1 MKYTEFI
8 AEVKTIAEA
17 AGKTE
22 VVEFAEKELAKYEK
36 AQVTRKAYADK
47 KTAEKRAAKAEVAE
61 KIFAAL
67 TDEPQTATD
76 LIAATGVEI
85 TPQGVAALVR
95 VFGEGR
101 VAKTEIK
108 LAGVKG
114 KKVGYVK
121 ACPTL

>member
-1 MKYTEFI
+1 MKYTEFLTYVI
-8 AEVKTIAEA
+8 ENVENEEVKAVAKARLEREA
-17 AGKTE
+17 KEQASRKKY
-22 VVEFAEKELAKYEK
+22 AEKKAADERAK
-36 AQVTRKAYADK
+36 
-47 KTAEKRAAKAEVAE
+47 KAELAE

-85 TPQGVAALVR
+85 TPQGVAALVKNY
-95 VFGEGR
+95 GEGK

-121 ACPTL
+121 A

>member
-8 AEVKTIAEA
+8 ANVIELAEA

-22 VVEFAEKELAKYEK
+22 VVEKAKAELAKYEN
-36 AQVTRKAYADK
+36 AQVTRKAYQEK
-47 KTAEKRAAKAEVAE
+47 KTAEKRAERAEVAE
-61 KIFAAL
+61 KLFAAL

-76 LIAATGVEI
+76 LIAAAGVDI

-95 VFGEGR
+95 VFGEGK
-101 VAKTEIK
+101 VAKTDIK

-121 ACPTL
+121 A

>member
-8 AEVKTIAEA
+8 AEVKTLAEA

-22 VVEFAEKELAKYEK
+22 VAEFADKKLKEYEK
-36 AQVTRKAYADK
+36 AQVTRKAYAEK
-47 KTAEKRAAKAEVAE
+47 KTAEKRAEKEAIAE

-95 VFGEGR
+95 VFGEGK

-121 ACPTL
+121 A

>member
-76 LIAATGVEI
+76 LIAATGVDL

-95 VFGEGR
+95 VFGEGK

-121 ACPTL
+121 A

>member
-17 AGKTE
+17 AGKTD

-36 AQVTRKAYADK
+36 AQVTRKAYTEK
-47 KTAEKRAAKAEVAE
+47 KTAEKRAEKEAVAE

-76 LIAATGVEI
+76 LIAAAGVDL

-121 ACPTL
+121 A

>member
-8 AEVKTIAEA
+8 AEVKTLAEA

-22 VVEFAEKELAKYEK
+22 VAEFADKKLKEYEK
-36 AQVTRKAYADK
+36 SQVTRKAYTEK
-47 KTAEKRAAKAEVAE
+47 KAAEKRAEREAVAE

-95 VFGEGR
+95 VFGGGK

-121 ACPTL
+121 A

>member
-1 MKYTEFI
+1 MKTVEFY
-8 AEVKTIAEA
+8 KTVIETA
-17 AGKTE
+17 ANEEIKA
-22 VVEFAEKELAKYEK
+22 FAEKELAKYEK
-36 AQVTRKAYADK
+36 AQVARKTYADK
-47 KTAEKRAAKAEVAE
+47 KAAEARAVKAELAE

-95 VFGEGR
+95 NYGEGK
-101 VAKTEIK
+101 VAKVDVKITGI
-108 LAGVKG
+108 KG

-121 ACPTL
+121 A